1 MLEKLNGAKRPVR
14 GERFEMHGSYY
25 RLRFLV
31 LLLMLISTE
40 TSARSDDNALL
51 RQARTSGGLCVVL
64 GAKDHALAAK
74 LAADRPFI
82 VHCLVSES
90 AIVAAGEKALAAGGL
105 YGRVSLEHWSKPFLP
120 HADNLA
126 SMIVVVDPMGVS
138 ESEMLRA
145 LRPGGELLVSAKGK
159 WLRTVKPRPKGMDD
173 WTHWRRAPDRNA
185 VSKDTLVDVPRR
197 LQWLFTPREV
207 TERSHVVIAGGRFF
221 AQCNGMLIA
230 RDAFNGLGLWKAK
243 LKRSAD
249 FAWEYRVKVAAL
261 IVAKGD
267 RVYCLA
273 SDGKFKALD
282 AATGKTVKVYKNAGV
297 PQHILVVGG
306 ASGKGD
312 TIVLA
317 GKDSLRALDEAD
329 GNLKWR
335 FATDKPHN
343 VIASDYGVFYI
354 EGNDRNGA
362 AYGRITGRDLETG
375 KRMWTREHRW
385 ARRTELGAYGH
396 DRIVYELRRPN
407 NWREYYVN
415 REKEKEADRKY
426 QMVVISAKTGKE
438 IQKISRMGSSA
449 RHGEFRRA
457 FWYKKQ
463 LLTEKVDRDGLSI
476 ALFGLDDLSKPADV
490 FRANYSGDR
499 GFGHCYPPV
508 LTERFYIN
516 GQLHFTDLD
525 SRKQTSN
532 QITRGACNTSR
543 AGYIPANG
551 MIYTFPKH
559 CICFPMLEGNVAL
572 APGQA
577 KEPKE
582 TTELVKGPA
591 WPGRTEDVS
600 YADQWPTFRRDAY
613 HSGGTETTVPAKL
626 EVLWST
632 QIKGPDY
639 STAPASEWIDSPYT
653 AGAITAPVIAGGTVY
668 VAQSDTHRLTALNE
682 KTGAIKWEFTANGR
696 LDGPPTIHRGLCLI
710 GSRSGWIF
718 CLQAS
723 NGELVWKLRIA
734 PFDRRICTYGQ
745 VTSPWPVHGSIPV
758 VDGLAYAAA
767 GVHPNA
773 DGGIRVICFKPQNG
787 RIVWKNKFSDLGF
800 NAPWPAPYD
809 PRKKRPESNPWRTI
823 RPREYRH
830 HDLPVR
836 DGDSIAIS
844 RCLFDLKTGKRNLKK
859 TSGFYRVKETGVQ
872 MPRTAWRYGTV
883 RGVSPIAVFS
893 GRSVFSTVPGMKKMF
908 RLDFDKDAKF
918 NSDWVGLT
926 PEDEKARLRFS
937 TLKLFRKAPKWTVP
951 SNDSQ
956 NHLNRAMLVAGDNLF
971 TVRASGLLT
980 VRSVATG
987 EVILERKL
995 ERSAFDGLAASGGRL
1010 FVSTVA
1016 GKVICLG
1023 GK

>member
-1 MLEKLNGAKRPVR
+1 M
-14 GERFEMHGSYY
+14 
-25 RLRFLV
+25 
-31 LLLMLISTE
+31 LLLVVVLST
-40 TSARSDDNALL
+40 TASFGADAIL
-51 RQARTSGGLCVVL
+51 RDARTSGGLCVVL
-64 GAKDHALAAK
+64 GAKDHTLGAGLATE
-74 LAADRPFI
+74 RPFI
-82 VHCLVSES
+82 VHCLISDPLAV
-90 AIVAAGEKALAAGGL
+90 IAGRKALVASGL
-105 YGRVSLEHWSKPFLP
+105 YGRVSLEHWNKSSLP
-120 HADNLA
+120 YAENLA
-126 SMIVVVDPMGVS
+126 SMIVAVDSLGVS
-138 ESEMLRA
+138 ESEMLRT
-145 LRPGGELLVSAKGK
+145 LRPGGELLVSEKGK
-159 WLRTVKPRPKGMDD
+159 WRRTVKPRPKGMDD
-173 WTHWRRAPDRNA
+173 WTHWRHAPDRNA

-221 AQCNGMLIA
+221 AQCRGMLIA
-230 RDAFNGLGLWKAK
+230 RDAFNGLGLWKVK
-243 LKRSAD
+243 LKRSED

-267 RVYCLA
+267 RVYCLG
-273 SDGKFKALD
+273 DDNKFKALD

-297 PQHILVVGG
+297 PQHILVVDG

-312 TIVLA
+312 TVVLA
-317 GKDSLRALDEAD
+317 GKDSVRALDAVS
-329 GNLKWR
+329 GRLKWR
-335 FATDKPHN
+335 HLTDKPHN
-343 VIASDYGVFYI
+343 VIASDNGVFYI

-362 AYGRITGRDLETG
+362 GYGRITGRDLQTG
-375 KRMWTREHRW
+375 KQMWTREYHW

-396 DRIVYELRRPN
+396 DRIVYELRRPS
-407 NWREYYVN
+407 NWREYYTG

-438 IQKISRMGSSA
+438 IQKIARTGSSA

-463 LLTEKVDRDGLSI
+463 LLTEKVDRNGLSI
-476 ALFGLDDLSKPADV
+476 ALFGLDDMSKPADV
-490 FRANYSGDR
+490 FRANYAGDR

-516 GQLHFTDLD
+516 GQLHFTDLK

-572 APGQA
+572 APAQA
-577 KEPKE
+577 KELKE
-582 TTELVKGPA
+582 TVELVKGPA
-591 WPGRTEDVS
+591 WPGRTADVS

-613 HSGGTETTVPAKL
+613 RSGGTETTVPARL
-626 EVLWST
+626 DELWSV
-632 QIKGPDY
+632 QIKGPNY
-639 STAPASEWIDSPYT
+639 STDPAAEWIDSPYT

-668 VAQSDTHRLTALNE
+668 VAQSDTHRLVALDE
-682 KTGAIKWEFTANGR
+682 KNGAIKWEFTANGR

-710 GSRSGWIF
+710 GSRSGWIY

-723 NGELVWKLRIA
+723 SGELVWKLRIA
-734 PFDRRICTYGQ
+734 PYDRRICTYGQ
-745 VTSPWPVHGSIPV
+745 VSSTWPVHGSIPV
-758 VDGLAYAAA
+758 IDGLAYAAA

-773 DGGIRVICFKPQNG
+773 DGGIRVFCFKPQSG
-787 RIVWKNKFSDLGF
+787 EIVWRNKFSDLGF
-800 NAPWPAPYD
+800 DSPWPAPYD

-823 RPREYRH
+823 RPMEYRH

-844 RCLFDLKTGKRNLKK
+844 RCLFNLKTGKMNLKK
-859 TSGFYRVKETGVQ
+859 TSGFYRVKGTGVQ
-872 MPRTAWRYGTV
+872 MPRTAWRYGAV
-883 RGVSPIAVFS
+883 RGLSPIAVFN

-908 RLDFDKDAKF
+908 RLDFDKENKF
-918 NSDWVGLT
+918 NSDWVRIA

-937 TLKLFRKAPKWTVP
+937 TLKLFRMAPKWTVP
-951 SNDSQ
+951 SDDSQ
-956 NHLNRAMLVAGDNLF
+956 NHLNRAMLVAGENLF
-971 TVRASGLLT
+971 TVQASGLLT
-980 VRSVATG
+980 VRSVSSG
-987 EVILERKL
+987 KVLLVRKL
-995 ERSAFDGLAASGGRL
+995 ERAAWDGLAAVDGRL
-1010 FVSTVA
+1010 FVSTTT

-1023 GK
+1023 RK